1 MQSWASGV
9 LGSVSVDLAYACAA
23 QSTHIVF
30 RAEVTTV
37 ESCDVTQWALPDKA
51 QGCFLFDFE
60 LIFWSLN
67 VQKCFPVVRCS
78 QHPYSGQVV
87 SCSVATILAHHSRL
101 HAEQTDKQK
110 ANCQNWLPATMSK
123 NIWSR
128 LVKPTSIWMGYALMH
143 LCSDISF
150 VF

>member
-9 LGSVSVDLAYACAA
+9 LGSVSVDLAWYMCSAKYTHCV
-23 QSTHIVF
+23 QSWGYYG
-30 RAEVTTV
+30 EVMWYNTV
-37 ESCDVTQWALPDKA
+37 SIARQSSGLFPIWFWIN
-51 QGCFLFDFE
+51 FLVIE
-60 LIFWSLN
+60 
-67 VQKCFPVVRCS
+67 
-78 QHPYSGQVV
+78 
-87 SCSVATILAHHSRL
+87 CSVMFSCCQMFSASILRSSGVLQCCYHISSPLQA
-101 HAEQTDKQK
+101 AEQTEKQK

-123 NIWSR
+123 SMWSC